1 MLYNI
6 HGKKKGEKMDF
17 KFIISIFILIG
28 GILFAI
34 NKAKKGKSFMLT
46 ILVAISISVAI
57 FIYPGFNGDS
67 NIIVNLIN
75 TVYYIIQA
83 WLLNADIS
91 LVQNENIGN
100 ELMQIWVCAE
110 LLSLPI
116 LTAGTVLETLQKYFG
131 KMKMAFIGKND
142 LHIFSDV
149 NDKTVKIAELI
160 KKDFTKDKIIF
171 CKYNSSNDQIF
182 TVRRK
187 GIYTKDDITTLNIKL
202 SDRNTKFY
210 MISQNEDEV
219 LDQTI
224 TLIEKYR
231 KQKCEILCFTS
242 NEENKMILDELD
254 KGNVVVNI
262 IDEIQGSIYHLL
274 IKHPLYQN
282 TQNNRIK
289 ALIVGLGHV
298 GKEAFKSIMWCG
310 QMPKYSLEMNVIE
323 KDEEKVKELS
333 FECPE
338 IFEHAE
344 QYHLNCYLNDIREL
358 EMNKELQ
365 EQLKDTNYVI
375 VATGDEENNIK
386 IAKNLRRIFL
396 ENSSVEPEI
405 FIWMEESIKKEKV
418 KNIKNYFIFK
428 TFGDYNETYGSI
440 RKNSELEKLAIKLH
454 LTYNDKDINLKEYNK
469 IEYNKKSS
477 RAMALHLKYK
487 LYPYIKRDEKG
498 KMINGEIDR
507 ILQDENILAEITESE
522 HNRWLTYLRTEGYK
536 YEPEQIAEKYFAK
549 VGKLREYF
557 LKMHPALVEW
567 NQLDEVKKSISEIE
581 NEPEKDMKE
590 NTKESIIKMLQ
601 SIGKEIKDV

>member
-1 MLYNI
+1 MN
-6 HGKKKGEKMDF
+6 F
-17 KFIISIFILIG
+17 KFIIAILILIG
-28 GILFAI
+28 GILLV
-34 NKAKKGKSFMLT
+34 KDKVKKGKSVMLT
-46 ILVAISISVAI
+46 ILLTISISVAI
-57 FIYPGFNGDS
+57 FIYPGFNGNS
-67 NIIVNLIN
+67 NIIVNVIN

-100 ELMQIWVCAE
+100 EFIQIFLCIE
-110 LLSLPI
+110 LLCLPI

-131 KMKMAFIGKND
+131 KMKMAFIGNND

-160 KKDFTKDKIIF
+160 KKEFPKDKIIF
-171 CKYNSSNDQIF
+171 CRYNNSNDQIF

-187 GIYTKDDITTLNIKL
+187 AIYTKDDITTLKIKL
-202 SDRNTKFY
+202 NERNTKFY
-210 MISQNEDEV
+210 ILSQNEDEV
-219 LDQTI
+219 LNQTI
-224 TLIEKYR
+224 TLIEKY
-231 KQKCEILCFTS
+231 KEQKCEILCFTS
-242 NEENKMILDELD
+242 NEESKMILDELD

-262 IDEIQGSIYHLL
+262 VDEIQSSLYHLL
-274 IKHPLYQN
+274 IKHPLYEN
-282 TQNNRIK
+282 AQNNNIK
-289 ALIVGLGHV
+289 ALIVGLGNI

-310 QMPKYSLEMNVIE
+310 QMPKYTLEMNVIE
-323 KDEEKVKELS
+323 KDEEKIKAVS

-358 EMNKELQ
+358 EINKELQ
-365 EQLKDTNYVI
+365 EKLKDTNYVI
-375 VATGDEENNIK
+375 IATGNEENNIK
-386 IAKNLRRIFL
+386 IAKNIRRIFL
-396 ENSSVEPEI
+396 ENSSIEPEI

-418 KNIKNYFIFK
+418 KNIRNYFVFK
-428 TFGDYNETYGSI
+428 TFGDYNEIYGAI

-454 LTYNDKDINLKEYNK
+454 LNYNDKDKDLVEYNK

-487 LYPYIKRDEKG
+487 LYPYIKRDEND

-507 ILQDENILAEITESE
+507 ILQDEHILAEITESE

-536 YEPEQIAEKYFAK
+536 FEPKEIAEKYFIK
-549 VGKLREYF
+549 VGKLREHF

-581 NEPEKDMKE
+581 NKPEKDMKE
-590 NTKESIIKMLQ
+590 STKESIIKMLQ
-601 SIGKEIKDV
+601 SIGKEINHV